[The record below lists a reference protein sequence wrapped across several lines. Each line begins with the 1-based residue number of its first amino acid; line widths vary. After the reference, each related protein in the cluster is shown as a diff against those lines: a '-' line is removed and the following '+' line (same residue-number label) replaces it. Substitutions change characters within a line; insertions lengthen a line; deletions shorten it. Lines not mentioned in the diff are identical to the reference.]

1 MYAILHLVSERTV
14 NRVADNGFF
23 KTSFR
28 GFRKTDVL
36 EYIDTLNAAHCEEV
50 AAMQGQLSAL
60 QTEHDALQKA
70 HTALEN
76 EAVALR
82 EKEKELSFAHD
93 ELTTAKN
100 QVAFLT
106 EQTNSQREKL
116 AALQET
122 AGRVNALRTET
133 AVQKQQ
139 LAEQNERLDFYE
151 KMFADSKD
159 AASYVRRTVKTQLSQ
174 ERQRTEEALSATER
188 MAAQLTEQLETLRR
202 ETAAIRQ
209 RTAAGAAADEKQL
222 DAWLQQLENRP
233 PQADD
238 AHFFRCAADEP

>member
-70 HTALEN
+70 HTALES

-122 AGRVNALRTET
+122 AGQVNALRTET

-139 LAEQNERLDFYE
+139 LAG
-151 KMFADSKD
+151 K
-159 AASYVRRTVKTQLSQ
+159 
-174 ERQRTEEALSATER
+174 
-188 MAAQLTEQLETLRR
+188 AQLFRLIPHNTEHLLGL
-202 ETAAIRQ
+202 IN
-209 RTAAGAAADEKQL
+209 ADHIIARL
-222 DAWLQQLENRP
+222 GQQNRVKSP
-233 PQADD
+233 CNALFS
-238 AHFFRCAADEP
+238 HLL